1 LVVPLDNRILTLKRM
16 KILVTGAGGFV
27 GGHLVP
33 SLTQDGHDVVGTSI
47 DGSDGFRRL
56 DVRDPELVERVVEEV
71 RPERVFH
78 LAGQSSVSL
87 SWKEPAL
94 TYEVNANG
102 THYLL
107 DALRRIVPDCR
118 VHVAASSD
126 EYGKVTPEECPIDET
141 APLRPVSPY
150 AVSRVAGE
158 WIARMFHESFGLQV
172 IVTRGFMHVG
182 PGQPASFATADWA
195 RQIALAEAGLGEPVV
210 MTGNLEISREFGDV
224 RDVIRAY
231 RAVLEMGE
239 PGEAYNVA
247 TGEPHELREVLEIL
261 VGLAKTDIEIRTD
274 PAKLR
279 PVDFPVLYG
288 DAGKLERLT
297 GWKPEF
303 RLEDTLAD
311 VIDHWRGRVAS
322 LAARA

>member
-1 LVVPLDNRILTLKRM
+1 M
-16 KILVTGAGGFV
+16 TGAGGFV
-27 GGHLVP
+27 GGHLLP
-33 SLTQDGHDVVGTSI
+33 ALKADGHDVVGTSI
-47 DGSDGFRRL
+47 DNDDDLRKM
-56 DVRDPELVERVVEEV
+56 DVRDPQLVDQVIADV
-71 RPERVFH
+71 RPEAVFH

-87 SWKEPAL
+87 SWTKPAL

-107 DALRRIVPDCR
+107 DAIHRHVPGCR

-126 EYGKVTPEECPIDET
+126 EYGKVSPEECPIDEA

-158 WIARMFHESFGLQV
+158 WIARMFHESFGLSV
-172 IVTRGFMHVG
+172 VVTRGFMHVG

-195 RQIALAEAGLGEPVV
+195 RQIARAEAGLAEPVV
-210 MTGNLEISREFGDV
+210 MTGNLETSREFGDV
-224 RDVIRAY
+224 RDVVRAY
-231 RAVLEMGE
+231 RLVLELGE

-261 VGLAKTDIEIRTD
+261 VGFATVALEVRTD
-274 PAKLR
+274 PAKIR

-288 DAGKLERLT
+288 DSGKLERLT

-311 VIDHWRGRVAS
+311 VLRYWRERVAT
-322 LAARA
+322 LGPDA